1 MICSLSRVSFWE
13 FKSQAFIATDI
24 SRVLFLVAYPV
35 ETVRF
40 EWFTRRKDAIDKN
53 PDVKLPELY
62 IDRYETTTCPNER
75 KSGAFSCLRAVFR
88 LKRDVG
94 FHIAQTYIPTSL
106 ALMFSWVSRSAIL
119 LNFFI

>member
-1 MICSLSRVSFWE
+1 MYQGSLCE
-13 FKSQAFIATDI
+13 
-24 SRVLFLVAYPV
+24 FLVAYPI

-40 EWFTRRKDAIDKN
+40 EWFTRKQDAIDKN

-62 IDRYETTTCPNER
+62 IDRYEPTVCNRTR
-75 KSGAFSCLRAVFR
+75 KAGDFSCLRAVFR

-106 ALMFSWVSRSAIL
+106 ALMFSWVSKHVRCTSH
-119 LNFFI
+119 NKQ